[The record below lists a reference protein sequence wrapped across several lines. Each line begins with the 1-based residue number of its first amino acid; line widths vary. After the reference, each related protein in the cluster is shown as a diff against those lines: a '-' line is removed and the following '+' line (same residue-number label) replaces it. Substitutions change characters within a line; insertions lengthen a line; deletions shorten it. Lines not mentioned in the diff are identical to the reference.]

1 ANTRPRWLRR
11 SVVQRRARS
20 PAGFSGRSLPT
31 WSACLTIRACLFQMP
46 RPSASSIG
54 RPVTPAS
61 STPWVRSG
69 HDLEADP
76 LPGDLDLG
84 PANLML
90 RVAVFAYRSS
100 SRWRFSH
107 SRRYARQPSPLVPLL
122 GDIAFRHGA
131 LIRSASEPRGADP
144 RRDGRP
150 ACRDLRGDAAA
161 SPGDWL
167 ADDPPLRQCPRSA

>member
-1 ANTRPRWLRR
+1 SWGGEGNVP
-11 SVVQRRARS
+11 
-20 PAGFSGRSLPT
+20 
-31 WSACLTIRACLFQMP
+31 
-46 RPSASSIG
+46 
-54 RPVTPAS
+54 
-61 STPWVRSG
+61 
-69 HDLEADP
+69 EAP
-76 LPGDLDLG
+76 PPPGTLALG

-107 SRRYARQPSPLVPLL
+107 SRRYARQPSPLVPLP

-131 LIRSASEPRGADP
+131 LIHSASEPRGADP